1 MDKEEIR
8 VLLGQLIFVQSLLR
22 KMEETGFDWEKIQ
35 EINDNLRLIIIDLEK
50 VID

>member
-1 MDKEEIR
+1 MEKQLMR
-8 VLLGQLIFVQSLLR
+8 ALLGQLISVQSLLR

-50 VID
+50 AID

>member
-1 MDKEEIR
+1 MEKEEVR

-50 VID
+50 TID

>member
-1 MDKEEIR
+1 MNKEEIR

-22 KMEETGFDWEKIQ
+22 KMEKTGFDWEKIQ

-50 VID
+50 AID

>member
-22 KMEETGFDWEKIQ
+22 KLEETGFDWEKIQ

-50 VID
+50 AID

>member
-1 MDKEEIR
+1 MEKEEIR

-50 VID
+50 SID

>member
-22 KMEETGFDWEKIQ
+22 KMEETGFSWEKIQ

-50 VID
+50 AID